1 MAELLEKNKIVNE
14 LNKLS
19 NKWSISDKFL
29 ICMYAFKN
37 FNDAL
42 SFMNKVGVKCEEMD
56 HHPKWTNVY
65 NQIDVEL
72 FTHDIGGLSSL
83 DFELANFMDL
93 SFLPYSQ

>member
-1 MAELLEKNKIVNE
+1 MKTVSEKCKD
-14 LNKLS
+14 LN
-19 NKWSISDKFL
+19 
-29 ICMYAFKN
+29 
-37 FNDAL
+37 
-42 SFMNKVGVKCEEMD
+42 

-72 FTHDIGGLSSL
+72 FTHDIGGLSHL